1 MYKALQARPVKGT
14 TAAVCEIQKDPK
26 EFKAIPIEDFS
37 AFHNFVYDREG
48 LCMLKAYD
56 IGPGKLMTWADL
68 DVQGQSPI
76 KLDVKENQSFCKLEP
91 RQMKLS
97 QNTANVDKEEEILFE
112 CNVEGCSSSFATLGE
127 LQDHISFGEHDRKAV
142 KSKESLYD
150 QLRRE
155 WALKFSILSAE
166 SEKKQAVQET
176 PVTSDVPSREAAGWA
191 LQKPR
196 GGNKRF
202 SDNIRSYLTARFD
215 AGVTGRKAD
224 PGQVA
229 SDMRKARNNDGS
241 RKFSREEWLTKTQIK
256 SFFSRLSAARRK
268 QQSNL
273 DDGDEELLEEEHEY
287 RKEENLQEEVK
298 DMFRELAVEHPIFY
312 DGYDICDHVKSGL
325 ISKFTVKILKDI
337 CEYFDVAFKSRDTKA
352 ILLSKITCMVKE
364 CSCSC

>member
-37 AFHNFVYDREG
+37 ALHNFLYDRVG

-76 KLDVKENQSFCKLEP
+76 KLDVKENQSFCKVEP

-97 QNTANVDKEEEILFE
+97 QNTANVDKEEEIFFE
-112 CNVEGCSSSFATLGE
+112 CNVEGRSSSFATLGE
-127 LQDHISFGEHDRKAV
+127 LQDHISFGEHDTKVV

-176 PVTSDVPSREAAGWA
+176 PVTSAKGW
-191 LQKPR
+191 QQEVFR
-196 GGNKRF
+196 Q
-202 SDNIRSYLTARFD
+202 Y
-215 AGVTGRKAD
+215 
-224 PGQVA
+224 QVLPD
-229 SDMRKARNNDGS
+229 SS
-241 RKFSREEWLTKTQIK
+241 I
-256 SFFSRLSAARRK
+256 
-268 QQSNL
+268 
-273 DDGDEELLEEEHEY
+273 
-287 RKEENLQEEVK
+287 
-298 DMFRELAVEHPIFY
+298 
-312 DGYDICDHVKSGL
+312 
-325 ISKFTVKILKDI
+325 
-337 CEYFDVAFKSRDTKA
+337 
-352 ILLSKITCMVKE
+352 
-364 CSCSC
+364 